1 METDW
6 PIVATRLALYADLGL
21 LFGVPLFAL
30 YALRGE
36 ERGQLLPFRLIVG
49 TLAAVGA
56 ILSLLGFASMAASMT
71 GTGLAGLDRGIMMM
85 LISETAVGWAFVA
98 REAALILALAFCL
111 RIPRKPVP
119 FLVLA
124 SATGA
129 VAVGTLAWSG
139 HAAASEGTA
148 AIVHLAGDIVHLLAA
163 SAWLGALAVLTGL
176 MMMRRE
182 PTAERVRITH
192 RALAGFATVGS
203 ILVALIIVTG
213 VLNGLVLV
221 GFDAFWLL
229 GTTLYGQL
237 LITKIALFA
246 AMLWLAASH
255 RFRLTPALGAA
266 LEQDDAASAAS
277 TLRRSLV
284 VETVLAF
291 AILALVAW
299 LGTLAPPIS
308 G

>member
-6 PIVATRLALYADLGL
+6 SIVATRLALYADLGL

-30 YALRGE
+30 YALRGD
-36 ERGQLLPFRLIVG
+36 ERGQLLPFRLPVAG
-49 TLAAVGA
+49 LAAVGA
-56 ILSLLGFASMAASMT
+56 ILSLLGFALMAASMT
-71 GTGLAGLDRGIMMM
+71 GTGLADLDLGMMTM
-85 LISETAVGWAFVA
+85 LISETTVGRAFVA
-98 REAALILALAFCL
+98 REAALILALAFCI

-139 HAAASEGTA
+139 HAAASEGA
-148 AIVHLAGDIVHLLAA
+148 AGIVHLAGDIVHILAA
-163 SAWLGALAVLTGL
+163 SAWLGALAVLAGL
-176 MMMRRE
+176 MMMRQE
-182 PTAERVRITH
+182 PTDERVQTTH
-192 RALAGFATVGS
+192 RALAGFATIGS

-213 VLNGLVLV
+213 VANSVFLV
-221 GFDAFWLL
+221 GFDATWSL

-237 LITKIALFA
+237 LIAKIALFA
-246 AMLWLAASH
+246 AMLGLAASH

-266 LEQDDAASAAS
+266 LKQGDAASAAS
-277 TLRRSLV
+277 KLRRSLV
-284 VETVLAF
+284 IETVLAL